1 MAYLLVH
8 LHSFGVYSQD
18 PGHGKQT
25 KIFHCRLKL
34 EKKGQAP
41 DNQYCKKNVQTNN
54 KKIY

>member
-54 KKIY
+54 NKIY